1 VNRTTVSFLAGVA
14 ALALVTGWAS
24 TGGSGDAAPRSAQT
38 AAELP
43 VQRSGLLC
51 PAPSTSDLADTT
63 YTSFTPATEGADEKG
78 TARLDPATGL
88 KADDT
93 DAGSGDGDG
102 EKDDK
107 SEDKDSKDKSKGK
120 GKAEDDA
127 FLSAG
132 KPGTPVSEN
141 TTSSDAPALTG
152 SANGGLAP
160 GWTVQQTTEVTA
172 GSGRGLQGLSCSPA
186 DTEFWFPG
194 ASTAADRTDYVHLTN
209 PDDSAAVV
217 DIELH
222 GKEGA
227 LEASTGEDITVPPRS
242 SEAILLSTLI
252 GSQETNLTV
261 HVVVR
266 SGRVAA
272 AVQALDDK
280 IGGDWITASADP
292 ATSLV
297 VPGIPKDAT
306 QVRLVA
312 HAPGDADAEL
322 KVRLATPTGLI
333 SPADH
338 ETLLVKAGM
347 TAAVDLGDIT
357 RGEAGSL
364 VRGGEDERPGG
375 RRGTRHARQERR
387 RPGDRVH
394 PGDLRRRAAGHRR
407 RQQRQGHH
415 AVRGRAGEERAR
427 QGHRLGGRRRRQGRG
442 RHLHRQGRHHPG
454 DRAAPAVR
462 PQGPVRADRR
472 DRVRRPGV
480 RLPDPDGHRQRRP
493 GVHRPDPAVR
503 PGDGTGAGHRAG
515 PVHPAEVRSG
525 PCWVRGRWRKQSAG
539 PWQPE
544 RPCWVRAV
552 G

>member
-1 VNRTTVSFLAGVA
+1 MNRTTVSFLAGVA

-364 VRGGEDERPGG
+364 VLTSADGAPVVAAARVTRGKSGG
-375 RRGTRHARQERR
+375 AQETAFIPATSAVGQRATVAGNSAKGTTLSVVAPEKSARVKVTASAGADGGKAAAGTFTVKAGTTQEIELPQPSGLKGRYALTVETESGGPVYASRTLTATVNGVPAFTVQTLPYDRGTV
-387 RPGDRVH
+387 RV
-394 PGDLRRRAAGHRR
+394 PDTEQDLSILLR
-407 RQQRQGHH
+407 
-415 AVRGRAGEERAR
+415 
-427 QGHRLGGRRRRQGRG
+427 
-442 RHLHRQGRHHPG
+442 
-454 DRAAPAVR
+454 
-462 PQGPVRADRR
+462 
-472 DRVRRPGV
+472 
-480 RLPDPDGHRQRRP
+480 
-493 GVHRPDPAVR
+493 
-503 PGDGTGAGHRAG
+503 
-515 PVHPAEVRSG
+515 
-525 PCWVRGRWRKQSAG
+525 
-539 PWQPE
+539 
-544 RPCWVRAV
+544 
-552 G
+552 